1 MVDQCKLHS
10 VMAIHR
16 IAIKTLSLDLCPD
29 LMGDGV
35 GQASFLQFHVSQ
47 HSLPILEVVSVEK
60 LTSR

>member
-1 MVDQCKLHS
+1 M
-10 VMAIHR
+10 MAIHR